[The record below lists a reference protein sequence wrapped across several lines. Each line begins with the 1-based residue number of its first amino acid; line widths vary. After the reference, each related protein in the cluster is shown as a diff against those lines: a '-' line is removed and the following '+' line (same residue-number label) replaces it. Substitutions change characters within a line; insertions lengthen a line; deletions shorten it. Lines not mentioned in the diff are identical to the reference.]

1 MCRPAMTRHKPGT
14 ELLSGGAEGVRI
26 QLLGGFRVI
35 VGERVIG
42 EAERLRKAAGLS
54 NLLAL
59 SPTHPLHR
67 EGALGLLWPDLERR
81 FGASRVLA

>member
-1 MCRPAMTRHKPGT
+1 MIRHESSP
-14 ELLSGGAEGVRI
+14 ELVSGGVDGLRI

-81 FGASRVLA
+81 RSASRVLA